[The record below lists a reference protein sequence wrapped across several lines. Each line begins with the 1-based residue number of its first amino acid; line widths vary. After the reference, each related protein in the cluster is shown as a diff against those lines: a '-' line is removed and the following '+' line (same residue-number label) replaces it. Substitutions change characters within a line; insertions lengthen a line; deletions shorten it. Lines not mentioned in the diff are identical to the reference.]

1 MPCPFCP
8 RTPAPPPPQPDWPMR
23 VCPHLGEGEQE
34 AAILVVDFHPTLK
47 AELKNTYL
55 RVCANCAGAML
66 GVCHAIEG
74 GS

>member
-1 MPCPFCP
+1 
-8 RTPAPPPPQPDWPMR
+8 MR